1 MTSDHRVAGSSP
13 AGCNSSTRADP
24 MRVISRQNLVKKKTV
39 TCHSFATFSVNPPAL
54 NASQRGGAKMPEVI

>member
-24 MRVISRQNLVKKKTV
+24 MRVISRQNLVKKDGYF
-39 TCHSFATFSVNPPAL
+39 HSFATFSVNPPAL